1 MAYLYGFEPPGSFS
15 YMNNNTT
22 PSTSGFYGLGIAP
35 KLLEIL
41 DRAKFTIPTPIQKQ
55 AIPIAIQGKDLMGIA
70 QTGTGK
76 TLAFALPMIQQ
87 LQQSKGTGLIITPTR
102 ELALQ
107 IDETFQKI
115 GRPINVRTTGLI
127 GGASMYHQIQQLKK
141 NPHVIIATPGRLNDL
156 LEQRKARLENT
167 RVLVLDEADR
177 MLDMGFE
184 PQIKRILKHLP
195 KERQTMLFSATMPG
209 TILKIANS
217 YMKLPVRVEIARAGT
232 AADKVT
238 QEVFVVKK
246 ENKLRLLESLLKKHS
261 GTVLVFS
268 RTKHGARKIARAL
281 RDMGHTAAEIHSD
294 RSLSQRR
301 TALDGFKKGTYR
313 VLVATD
319 IASRGI
325 DVKDIELV
333 INYDLPD
340 NTDDYVHRIGRTGRA
355 GQSGHAISFATP
367 DQGRD
372 VREIEKLTRTM
383 LPVSPLPEL
392 PDQRASAFPSARNSG
407 FSADKDSR
415 SGRREQKPFSKQA
428 RGRRSTQGRRRK

>member
-1 MAYLYGFEPPGSFS
+1 M
-15 YMNNNTT
+15 NNTT
-22 PSTSGFYGLGIAP
+22 TPPTSGFYGLGIAP

-41 DRAKFTIPTPIQKQ
+41 DRAQFTVPTPIQEQ

-76 TLAFALPMIQQ
+76 TLAFALPMIQL
-87 LQQSKGTGLIITPTR
+87 LQQTKGTGLIVTPTR

-107 IDETFQKI
+107 IEETFQKI
-115 GRPINVRTTGLI
+115 GRPVNVRTTVLI
-127 GGASMYHQIQQLKK
+127 GGASSYHQIQQLKK
-141 NPHVIIATPGRLNDL
+141 NPHVIVATPGRLNDL
-156 LEQRKARLENT
+156 IEQRKVRLENT

-217 YMKLPVRVEIARAGT
+217 YMKLPVRVEIGRAG
-232 AADKVT
+232 AAAENVT

-246 ENKLRLLESLLKKHS
+246 ENKLRLLESLLKKHE
-261 GTVLVFS
+261 GTALIFS
-268 RTKHGARKIARAL
+268 RTKHGARKIARAV

-294 RSLSQRR
+294 RTLAQRR
-301 TALDGFKKGTYR
+301 AALDGFKKGTYR

-325 DVKDIELV
+325 DVKNIELV
-333 INYDLPD
+333 LNYDLPD

-383 LPVSPLPEL
+383 LPVSPLPDL
-392 PDQRASAFPSARNSG
+392 PDGRPSSFPSASDSG
-407 FSADKDSR
+407 FNARSR
-415 SGRREQKPFSKQA
+415 HRSTPSNGGRRDQKYLSKQA
-428 RGRRSTQGRRRK
+428 RERRGSHSKRRG